1 MRKQLW
7 SAFERAVKEL
17 PDPAKV
23 ATKLPSTK
31 EVRGRI
37 KEAAEAVAGIAPDKK
52 AAVRR
57 AEANYR
63 FVAEQ
68 AKGALGAAKSSAG
81 AAAREAGA
89 AKAMAERAAR
99 KGVEQARGAALESV
113 EQARGAALESVAKAA
128 ARQIPGASVLEA
140 AAPSRDAVVR
150 EGRKIAEDAM
160 KGGADYAEKELGER
174 MKPYV
179 RKGFFW
185 FWVWSLSAVFVFGV
199 ANALPRA
206 ILITSAEVA
215 ERRMKEEEEK
225 GGGEEK
231 RREG

>member
-7 SAFERAVKEL
+7 STFERAVKEL

-37 KEAAEAVAGIAPDKK
+37 KEAAEAVAGVAPDKK

-113 EQARGAALESVAKAA
+113 AKAA

-160 KGGADYAEKELGER
+160 KGGADYAEKELSER

-215 ERRMKEEEEK
+215 ERRMKEEEEQ
-225 GGGEEK
+225 GEGEEK